1 MRTFLSHDEASGE
14 LRLVMTDLWDGQHE
28 RTEFR
33 VVSDEGRPIRKGQ
46 NFDGLTAYRDA
57 FGGWYAKVGPSLREA
72 RFAVEKLAVREA
84 KTQCRRLASKSGRAK
99 CALCADL

>member
-33 VVSDEGRPIRKGQ
+33 VIDSDGRPVRRGQ
-46 NFDGLTAYRDA
+46 DYDGLTAYRDS
-57 FGGWYAKVGPSLREA
+57 FGGHYAKIGPMRREMP
-72 RFAVEKLAVREA
+72 FKTEKHAVADS
-84 KTQCRRLASKSGRAK
+84 KTPCRRLASKSGRAK
-99 CALCADL
+99 CALCA